1 MTSLDDIVENFSVL
15 GDWEQRYLYL
25 TELGKKL
32 PAMPDD
38 LRVDDNR
45 VKPCMSKVWITAYR
59 DEDDPRRIRFHGD
72 CDTGT
77 IKGVLAVLIELAS
90 GQRAAE
96 IEKLDVD
103 EVFERLHLYEHLSPN
118 RHVGV
123 YAIVELM
130 KEQVRALEQEAA

>member
-1 MTSLDDIVENFSVL
+1 MASLDDIVENFNLL

-25 TELGKKL
+25 NELGEKL
-32 PAMPDD
+32 PAMPDE
-38 LRVDDNR
+38 LKTGDNR
-45 VKPCMSKVWITAYR
+45 VKGCMSKVWVSACR
-59 DEDDPRRIRFHGD
+59 DEGDASRIRFYGD

-77 IKGVLAVLIELAS
+77 IKGVLAILIELAS
-90 GQRAAE
+90 GRTAAE

-130 KEQVRALEQEAA
+130 KQQVRGLAKEVA